1 MGVTCKPIGANKSIM
16 AKLENELKAKEE
28 AKKEETKK
36 KKSEKEDK
44 TKK

>member
-28 AKKEETKK
+28 AKK

>member
-16 AKLENELKAKEE
+16 AKLENELRAKEE
-28 AKKEETKK
+28 ANKK

>member
-28 AKKEETKK
+28 AKK
-36 KKSEKEDK
+36 KKSEKEEK